1 MGAAKKHARELRNMS
16 DVNLM
21 DVIGKKKTEEQGS
34 HHHPAHHGEQEA
46 GAVHAS
52 ASRPGDGAKDEGAV
66 NDPHDALAAIAK
78 ERDQLANEKMDLED
92 RYLRLQAEFQ
102 NARRRAEKDR
112 AEFAEYASTE
122 AVRALLPIVDDFE
135 RALKV
140 DATDVEHAK
149 EYAKGMELIYQ
160 RLFESLKKLGL
171 EPVESAGLAFNPHV
185 HHAVEMVETEETAD
199 NTVIDE
205 YQRGYNFKGRLLRPA
220 MVRVAVEPTS
230 RKA

>member
-1 MGAAKKHARELRNMS
+1 MS
-16 DVNLM
+16 
-21 DVIGKKKTEEQGS
+21 GKKKVTEENQAQQAARENE
-34 HHHPAHHGEQEA
+34 PPQNTANA
-46 GAVHAS
+46 ADCA
-52 ASRPGDGAKDEGAV
+52 A
-66 NDPHDALAAIAK
+66 DALAAVTS
-78 ERDQLANEKMDLED
+78 ERDQLAADKADLQD

-112 AEFAEYASTE
+112 AEFVEYAATE

-140 DATDVEHAK
+140 EVTGK

-171 EPVESAGLAFNPHV
+171 EPIASAGLAFDPHV
-185 HHAVEMVETEETAD
+185 HHAVEMVESEEATD

-220 MVRVAVEPTS
+220 MVRVAVVPAS

>member
-1 MGAAKKHARELRNMS
+1 M
-16 DVNLM
+16 
-21 DVIGKKKTEEQGS
+21 IGKKKPEDEHKTHQHQG
-34 HHHPAHHGEQEA
+34 HHDSAPDAPPKA
-46 GAVHAS
+46 GH
-52 ASRPGDGAKDEGAV
+52 E
-66 NDPHDALAAIAK
+66 DPHSDASSSPADALAAIAK
-78 ERDQLANEKMDLED
+78 ERDQLANEKMDAED
-92 RYLRLQAEFQ
+92 RLLRLQAEFQ

-112 AEFAEYASTE
+112 AEFVEYAATE

-135 RALKV
+135 RALKIETA
-140 DATDVEHAK
+140 DK

-171 EPVESAGLAFNPHV
+171 EPIESAGLAFNPHV

-220 MVRVAVEPTS
+220 MVRVAVEPS
-230 RKA
+230 SKKS

>member
-1 MGAAKKHARELRNMS
+1 MSSHHKKT
-16 DVNLM
+16 
-21 DVIGKKKTEEQGS
+21 TEEQAAHESHERMESAAHGS
-34 HHHPAHHGEQEA
+34 DGPSDEA
-46 GAVHAS
+46 VL
-52 ASRPGDGAKDEGAV
+52 
-66 NDPHDALAAIAK
+66 NDPPDALRTITS
-78 ERDQLANEKMDLED
+78 ERDQLAADKAEMQD

-135 RALKV
+135 RALKSE
-140 DATDVEHAK
+140 AAGK
-149 EYAKGMELIYQ
+149 EFAKGMELIYQ

-171 EPVESAGLAFNPHV
+171 EPLSAAGLPFDPHV
-185 HHAVEMVETEETAD
+185 HHAVEMVESEETAD

-220 MVRVAVEPTS
+220 MVRVAVEPAS

>member
-1 MGAAKKHARELRNMS
+1 MSSHHKKT
-16 DVNLM
+16 
-21 DVIGKKKTEEQGS
+21 TEEQA
-34 HHHPAHHGEQEA
+34 AHEAHERREAAARGTVHGKDAGEDEA
-46 GAVHAS
+46 LLS
-52 ASRPGDGAKDEGAV
+52 
-66 NDPHDALAAIAK
+66 DPPDALRAITS
-78 ERDQLANEKMDLED
+78 ERDQLAADKAEMQD

-135 RALKV
+135 RALKAEAV
-140 DATDVEHAK
+140 GK
-149 EYAKGMELIYQ
+149 EFAKGMELIYQ

-171 EPVESAGLAFNPHV
+171 EPVSAAGLPFDPHV
-185 HHAVEMVETEETAD
+185 HHAVEMVESEETAD

-220 MVRVAVEPTS
+220 MVRVAVEPAS

>member
-1 MGAAKKHARELRNMS
+1 
-16 DVNLM
+16 
-21 DVIGKKKTEEQGS
+21 VIGKKKSEDEHKT
-34 HHHPAHHGEQEA
+34 HHHSEH
-46 GAVHAS
+46 HAS
-52 ASRPGDGAKDEGAV
+52 APDRETAAAGQEQAPGD
-66 NDPHDALAAIAK
+66 PTDALSAIAR
-78 ERDQLANEKMDLED
+78 ERDQLANEKLDLED

-112 AEFAEYASTE
+112 AEFAEYAATE

-140 DATDVEHAK
+140 EATDLEHAK
-149 EYAKGMELIYQ
+149 EYSKGMELIYQ

-185 HHAVEMVETEETAD
+185 HHAVEMVETRETAD

-220 MVRVAVEPTS
+220 MVRVAVEPS
-230 RKA
+230 SKKS

>member
-1 MGAAKKHARELRNMS
+1 MEAA
-16 DVNLM
+16 
-21 DVIGKKKTEEQGS
+21 
-34 HHHPAHHGEQEA
+34 AHGTDA
-46 GAVHAS
+46 
-52 ASRPGDGAKDEGAV
+52 PGDEAILSDPPGALGA
-66 NDPHDALAAIAK
+66 ITS
-78 ERDQLANEKMDLED
+78 ERDQLAADKAELQD

-122 AVRALLPIVDDFE
+122 AVRALLPILDDFE
-135 RALKV
+135 RALKTE
-140 DATDVEHAK
+140 AAGK

-171 EPVESAGLAFNPHV
+171 EPLSAAGSAFDPHV
-185 HHAVEMVETEETAD
+185 HHAVEMVESEETAD

-220 MVRVAVEPTS
+220 MVRVAVEPAS

>member
-1 MGAAKKHARELRNMS
+1 VS
-16 DVNLM
+16 
-21 DVIGKKKTEEQGS
+21 GKKKVTEENQAQQAARENE
-34 HHHPAHHGEQEA
+34 PPQNTANA
-46 GAVHAS
+46 ADCA
-52 ASRPGDGAKDEGAV
+52 A
-66 NDPHDALAAIAK
+66 DALAAVTS
-78 ERDQLANEKMDLED
+78 ERDQLAADKADLQD

-112 AEFAEYASTE
+112 AEFVEYAATE

-140 DATDVEHAK
+140 EVTGK

-171 EPVESAGLAFNPHV
+171 EPIASAGLAFDPHV
-185 HHAVEMVETEETAD
+185 HHAVEMVESEEATD

-220 MVRVAVEPTS
+220 MVRVAVVPAS